1 MEDKRCCGSGTCIIN
16 AEGVCWCGQRWDGEK
31 MISANS
37 DNKKPK
43 KLIKASMESS
53 IVYIA
58 VFVILIAIFIL
69 ICVLAFLSK
78 QPNKKKLKDGY

>member
-37 DNKKPK
+37 DNKKTEK
-43 KLIKASMESS
+43 VDK
-53 IVYIA
+53 
-58 VFVILIAIFIL
+58 
-69 ICVLAFLSK
+69 
-78 QPNKKKLKDGY
+78 G